1 MLDNESIAPPL
12 EDRSYSEIS
21 ENSEFSIS
29 KKSSNSRRSLGT
41 TGFSTTGNSAIIN
54 QPKSQETL
62 PERRNQFETTVS
74 SF

>member
-12 EDRSYSEIS
+12 EDRSYSEIA
-21 ENSEFSIS
+21 EN
-29 KKSSNSRRSLGT
+29 SSNSRRSLGT
-41 TGFSTTGNSAIIN
+41 TGFSITGNSAIIN